1 MTTWTSVPP
10 FSEVLGRPVGVVR
23 GADPVPGVVGVH
35 PDVAL
40 PGLSETFDP
49 LKGINQLIRTSL
61 AC

>member
-40 PGLSETFDP
+40 PGLPETFYS
-49 LKGINQLIRTSL
+49 LKGIDRLIRTSL